1 VVGSFASS
9 CTVAAAPGLISDI
22 ACALPT
28 GAAMTR
34 NAPTAAKPRTFVPF
48 IPLLLHLKGF
58 HASAVRLLLLQ
69 LPRRDAEKN
78 LERVT

>member
-1 VVGSFASS
+1 
-9 CTVAAAPGLISDI
+9 
-22 ACALPT
+22 
-28 GAAMTR
+28 MTR

-48 IPLLLHLKGF
+48 IPLLLLNGF

-78 LERVT
+78 LKRVT